1 MPILDTIVLFGVAD
15 PKDPA
20 HEKSRAY
27 LARLTEPAY
36 YLAGFALFEFDI
48 VMKSRGLSHRE
59 RMVRHALLARD
70 YPATTGKVRS
80 LSPTTIFLA
89 AQIEG
94 EEGTDYFDAGV
105 AAEAKALD
113 GLVVSTDRVFD
124 KLQGVK
130 RLW

>member
-1 MPILDTIVLFGVAD
+1 MPVLDTVVLFGAAD
-15 PKDPA
+15 PRDPA

-27 LARLTEPAY
+27 LARLVEPAY

-48 VMKSRGLSHRE
+48 VMKSRRFGYRE

-70 YPATTGKVRS
+70 YPASTRKVRP

-89 AQIEG
+89 AEIEG

-113 GLVVSTDRVFD
+113 GVVVSTDRVFD

-130 RLW
+130 RIW

>member
-1 MPILDTIVLFGVAD
+1 LPVLDTVVLFGAGD
-15 PKDPA
+15 PRDPA

-27 LARLTEPAY
+27 LARLAEPTY

-48 VMKSRGLSHRE
+48 VMKSRGFSHRE
-59 RMVRHALLARD
+59 RTLRHALLALD
-70 YPATTGKVRS
+70 YPASASKVIA

-89 AQIEG
+89 AEIEG

-105 AAEAKALD
+105 AAEPKALD
-113 GLVVSTDRVFD
+113 GLVVSTDRAFD

-130 RLW
+130 RIW